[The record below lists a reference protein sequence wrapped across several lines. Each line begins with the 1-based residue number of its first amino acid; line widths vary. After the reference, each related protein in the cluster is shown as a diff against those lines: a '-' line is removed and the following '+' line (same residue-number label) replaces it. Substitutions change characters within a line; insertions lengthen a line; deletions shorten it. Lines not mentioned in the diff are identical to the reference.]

1 MFNGIEGI
9 TQVGFVVNDLDA
21 AANRWFQRGAGPF
34 RAFREIDVPLVYR
47 GQPATFKLSLA
58 LGHCDGVQI
67 ELIQPLDNQ
76 ASVFRDRFP
85 DGWPEEGLH
94 HLGMIASDY
103 DRFVQAH
110 VDQGRA
116 VVMSGIFSGY
126 RFCYIDTRDTLG
138 FMLEAFEKTASLL
151 SCFGEIRSMG
161 EEWDGK
167 SAYA

>member
-1 MFNGIEGI
+1 MTWTLRPTGGSSAERALFAPSARL
-9 TQVGFVVNDLDA
+9 T
-21 AANRWFQRGAGPF
+21 F
-34 RAFREIDVPLVYR
+34 RSSI
-47 GQPATFKLSLA
+47 G
-58 LGHCDGVQI
+58 GI

-151 SCFGEIRSMG
+151 SFFGEIRSMG